1 MRYYEFVIS
10 GSAETIKE
18 LIQDKECLRE
28 YRWGNPICAVNSYM
42 YHNVK
47 NDVGFLAYRQDTDD
61 KILAVLFYDEKRT
74 YQ

>member
-18 LIQDKECLRE
+18 LIQEKECLRE

-47 NDVGFLAYRQDTDD
+47 NDVGFLAYR
-61 KILAVLFYDEKRT
+61 
-74 YQ
+74 